1 MATFKPKVTLLIID
15 PQNDFH
21 PGGSLQILTAL
32 SDSERIADLLQRY
45 GDEITDII
53 VTLDSHHRTHIAH
66 AIFWTNSNN
75 EEPAPFTQIT
85 HQDIIDGKWLP
96 KDIRHLEHCKYY
108 TSELEKKGRF
118 VLCIWPEHCLIGTNG
133 HAIVTCL
140 NDALQEWCGKN
151 LNTIQYVMKGTNCM
165 VEMYSALAAEVELP
179 SDITTQIDPTLI
191 ERLNESDKLIIC
203 GQALSHCV
211 NFTTRDILKYWKKP
225 LSQIYILE
233 DCSSPVQGF
242 EDASR
247 KFIQEMTDSG
257 VTVTNSIDIIN
268 SR

>member
-1 MATFKPKVTLLIID
+1 
-15 PQNDFH
+15 
-21 PGGSLQILTAL
+21 
-32 SDSERIADLLQRY
+32 
-45 GDEITDII
+45 
-53 VTLDSHHRTHIAH
+53 
-66 AIFWTNSNN
+66 
-75 EEPAPFTQIT
+75 
-85 HQDIIDGKWLP
+85 
-96 KDIRHLEHCKYY
+96 
-108 TSELEKKGRF
+108 
-118 VLCIWPEHCLIGTNG
+118 
-133 HAIVTCL
+133 
-140 NDALQEWCGKN
+140 
-151 LNTIQYVMKGTNCM
+151 MKGTNCM

-203 GQALSHCV
+203 GQALSQCV
-211 NFTTRDILKYWKKP
+211 NFTTRDIIKYWKKP

-257 VTVTNSIDIIN
+257 VTVTNSIDVIN